1 MGMKDKEWGAIEIKI
16 KEFERNQKFSEDAY
30 FFHLLYKE
38 CTSLRAEVER
48 LKKQSELQSDVM
60 SERGIRIR
68 QLEEA
73 VEWAC
78 ARFLETP
85 RSLGFNFDVKE
96 LRRKAGM

>member
-1 MGMKDKEWGAIEIKI
+1 MKDKEWGAIEIKI

-73 VEWAC
+73 VDDCGEVAASC
-78 ARFLETP
+78 VDCLQAQAEARLEGD
-85 RSLGFNFDVKE
+85 R
-96 LRRKAGM
+96 